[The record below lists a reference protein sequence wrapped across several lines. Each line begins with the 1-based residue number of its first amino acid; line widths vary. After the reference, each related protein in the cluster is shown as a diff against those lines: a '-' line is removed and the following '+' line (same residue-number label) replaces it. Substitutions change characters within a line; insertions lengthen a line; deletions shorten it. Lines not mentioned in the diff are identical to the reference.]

1 MDKET
6 LLNQFNDIE
15 NRVESLIT
23 RCSSLQ
29 NTNSELTAK
38 VDKLE
43 EALRQKEAHE
53 DQDSEVK
60 ALIRTKIDNLL
71 ERLDGITEA
80 GT

>member
-1 MDKET
+1 LDKET
-6 LLNQFNDIE
+6 LLKQFNDIE

-23 RCSSLQ
+23 RCNSLHK
-29 NTNSELTAK
+29 TNLELTAK
-38 VDKLE
+38 IENME

-53 DQDSEVK
+53 NQDSEVK

>member
-1 MDKET
+1 MDKDT
-6 LLNQFNDIE
+6 LLGQFNEIE

-23 RCSSLQ
+23 RCNSLQ
-29 NTNSELTAK
+29 KTNSELTATI
-38 VDKLE
+38 DNLE
-43 EALRQKEAHE
+43 AALKKKEADE
-53 DQDSEVK
+53 SQDGEVK

>member
-29 NTNSELTAK
+29 NTNSELSAK
-38 VDKLE
+38 VEKLE
-43 EALRQKEAHE
+43 EALQQKEAHE

-80 GT
+80 DT

>member
-1 MDKET
+1 LDKEA
-6 LLNQFNDIE
+6 LLKQFNDIE

-23 RCSSLQ
+23 RCNTLQ
-29 NTNSELTAK
+29 NTNLELTAK
-38 VDKLE
+38 VENLE

-53 DQDSEVK
+53 GQDSEVK
-60 ALIRTKIDNLL
+60 ALIRNKIDNLL

>member
-6 LLNQFNDIE
+6 LLKQFDDIE
-15 NRVESLIT
+15 NRIESLIT
-23 RCSSLQ
+23 RCNSLQ
-29 NTNSELTAK
+29 KTNLELTAK
-38 VDKLE
+38 VENLE
-43 EALRQKEAHE
+43 ETLRQKEAHE
-53 DQDSEVK
+53 DQDGEVK

>member
-6 LLNQFNDIE
+6 LLKQFNDIE

-23 RCSSLQ
+23 RCNSLQ
-29 NTNSELTAK
+29 STNSELTAK
-38 VDKLE
+38 VENLE
-43 EALRQKEAHE
+43 EALRKKEAHE

-60 ALIRTKIDNLL
+60 ALIRNKIDNLL

>member
-6 LLNQFNDIE
+6 LLKQFNDIE
-15 NRVESLIT
+15 KRIESLIT
-23 RCSSLQ
+23 RCNSLKK
-29 NTNSELTAK
+29 TNLELSAK
-38 VDKLE
+38 VENME
-43 EALRQKEAHE
+43 EDLRQKEAHE

-80 GT
+80 DT

>member
-1 MDKET
+1 LDKET
-6 LLNQFNDIE
+6 LLKQFNDIE

-23 RCSSLQ
+23 RCNSLQ
-29 NTNSELTAK
+29 STNSELTAK
-38 VDKLE
+38 VADLE

-60 ALIRTKIDNLL
+60 ALIRNKIDNLL

>member
-1 MDKET
+1 LDKET
-6 LLNQFNDIE
+6 LLKQFNDIE

-23 RCSSLQ
+23 RCTSLQ
-29 NTNSELTAK
+29 NKNMELTTK
-38 VDKLE
+38 VENLE
-43 EALRQKEAHE
+43 EALRQKETHE

-60 ALIRTKIDNLL
+60 ALIRAKIDNLL

>member
-1 MDKET
+1 LDKDT
-6 LLNQFNDIE
+6 LLGQFNEIE

-23 RCSSLQ
+23 RCNSLQ
-29 NTNSELTAK
+29 KTNSELTATI
-38 VDKLE
+38 DNLE
-43 EALRQKEAHE
+43 AALKKKEADE
-53 DQDSEVK
+53 SQDGEVK

>member
-1 MDKET
+1 LDKET
-6 LLNQFNDIE
+6 LLKQFDDIE
-15 NRVESLIT
+15 NRIESLIT
-23 RCSSLQ
+23 RCNTLQ
-29 NTNSELTAK
+29 KTNLELTAK
-38 VDKLE
+38 IETME

-80 GT
+80 DT